1 LSGSAA
7 LTGALQRQRVIVVGA
22 LLLITGLAWIW
33 LFRLGAQMS
42 TLPTP
47 DMAGMDMSNMDANAM
62 AAMSTMAP
70 ALEPWTLTHGLF
82 LFAMWAV
89 MMVGMMTPSVAPMV
103 FIYQRV
109 AQQAHSSGHSFAPA
123 SWFFGGYLAAWTVFA
138 ALATLAQWALESAA
152 LLTPM
157 MDSASNRFGGVV
169 LLAAGL
175 YQWLPLK
182 DACLAHC
189 RAPLSFVQQHG
200 GFQAGAGGSMRLGFV
215 HGLYCIGCC
224 WTLMALLFVGG
235 VMNLLWIAALMIL
248 VLLEKIL
255 PGGRWLSRVAGLVMV
270 GAGAWLITLG

>member
-1 LSGSAA
+1 M
-7 LTGALQRQRVIVVGA
+7 LQRHRAIVVGA
-22 LLLITGLAWIW
+22 LLLIAGLAWIW

-42 TLPTP
+42 TSAMP
-47 DMAGMDMSNMDANAM
+47 DMAGMDMSNMDAGAL

-70 ALEPWTLTHGLF
+70 ALEPWTLPHGLL

-89 MMVGMMTPSVAPMV
+89 MMVAMMTPSVAPMV

-109 AQQAHSSGHSFAPA
+109 AQQANSSGHSFAPA
-123 SWFFGGYLAAWTVFA
+123 SWFFGGYLAAWTAFA

-157 MDSASNRFGGVV
+157 MASASSRFGGAV

-189 RAPLSFVQQHG
+189 RAPLSFVQRHG
-200 GFQAGAGGSMRLGFV
+200 GFRESAGGSLRLGFL

-224 WTLMALLFVGG
+224 WALMALLFVGG

-248 VLLEKIL
+248 VLLEKVV
-255 PGGRWLSRVAGLVMV
+255 PGARWLSRIAGLAMV
-270 GAGAWLITLG
+270 GAGVRLILLT